1 MAIATISTTTAIPIL
16 TTQIQIKP
24 EPICNNSNSK
34 KGSLKSCKNLQEIKQ
49 LHAHITKQGSL
60 HSSSTLTK
68 LIAKYSQVGAL
79 ESLEYGQKAFEIFKG
94 DGEYSNSNEIYLYNC
109 LIKGNSVAG
118 FFTEA
123 ILLYVEMM
131 IEGVEPDNYTFP
143 FVLSACAKSSRIFEG
158 VQVHGS
164 LMKMGFQD
172 DIFISNSLI
181 HFYGERGEI
190 DEAKRVFDK
199 MHERNV
205 VSWTSLISG
214 CAKMDQPKEA
224 VSLFFEMVKEGI
236 QPNEVTMVS
245 AISACAKLGDLDLG
259 NSVCAHIQES
269 RLTFN
274 AVMVNA
280 LVDMSMKCG
289 DIEMAKQ
296 LFDDCTDRNLVLYNT
311 ILSNYVR
318 LGKEKEALDMF
329 CELLEQGPAPDRVTM
344 LSAIAASAE
353 LGNLSF
359 GRQCHAYVLRNGLES
374 WDNIG
379 NAIID
384 MYTKCCKQKWACRVF
399 DRMSNKT
406 IVSWNS
412 LIAGFVRNGDVE
424 SAQSMFYE
432 MPKRNLV
439 SWNTMIRALV
449 QESCFNDAI
458 ELFRIMH
465 NEGVR
470 ADRVTMMSVASAC
483 GYLGALDIAKWTYT
497 YVGKY
502 GIQCDMRLSTALVD
516 MFARCGDP
524 QSAME
529 VFETMKERDVSAWT
543 AAIGAMAMGGNGVRA
558 VKLFYEMLRQGVK
571 PDEVVFVG
579 VLTACSHAG
588 LVEQGMDIFRNMKG
602 SHGITPQIVH
612 YGCVVDLL
620 GRAGLLDEALD
631 IIKCMPMEP
640 SDAIW
645 GALLAACRIHK
656 NEKMATHVVEIL
668 SESAKEKTGIQVL
681 LSNIY
686 ASAGKWRDVANVRMH
701 MKEKGIQKVPGSS
714 SIELNGVVHEFTS
727 DAESHPENALTDS
740 MLQEMNCRLRDSG
753 YVPDLTN
760 VLQDIDKQEK
770 EFLLSQHSE
779 KQAIAF
785 GLIHSEH
792 GTPIRVVKN
801 LRMCSDCHSFAK
813 MVSKI
818 YDREIVVRDNNR
830 FHFFQQGLCS
840 CHDFW

>member
-1 MAIATISTTTAIPIL
+1 MAIATISTTTGTPIL
-16 TTQIQIKP
+16 TTQIQVQP
-24 EPICNNSNSK
+24 VPISTNPNSK
-34 KGSLKSCKNLQEIKQ
+34 SGSLKSCKNLQEIKQ
-49 LHAHITKQGSL
+49 LHAHITKQGLL
-60 HSSSTLTK
+60 HTSTTLTK
-68 LIAKYSQVGAL
+68 LIAKYSQVGSL
-79 ESLEYGQKAFEIFKG
+79 ESLEYAQKAFKIFK
-94 DGEYSNSNEIYLYNC
+94 DDEENSYSNVIYLYNC
-109 LIKGNSVAG
+109 LIKGNSLVG
-118 FFTEA
+118 FLSEA
-123 ILLYVEMM
+123 ILLHVEMM
-131 IEGVEPDNYTFP
+131 IEGVEPDTYTLP
-143 FVLSACAKSSRIFEG
+143 FVLSACAKSLRLFEG
-158 VQVHGS
+158 IQVHAS
-164 LMKMGFQD
+164 IVKMGIQD

-181 HFYGERGEI
+181 HFYGECGEI

-205 VSWTSLISG
+205 VSWTSLICG
-214 CAKMDQPKEA
+214 YARMDQPKEA
-224 VSLFFEMVKEGI
+224 VSLFFEMVREGI
-236 QPNEVTMVS
+236 WPNEVTVVCV
-245 AISACAKLGDLDLG
+245 ISACAKLGDLDLG
-259 NSVCAHIQES
+259 KSVCAHIQES

-280 LVDMSMKCG
+280 LVDMYIKCG
-289 DIEMAKQ
+289 DIEMAKH
-296 LFDDCTDRNLVLYNT
+296 LFDDCTDKNLVLYNT

-318 LGKEKEALDMF
+318 LGKAKEALDIF
-329 CELLEQGPAPDRVTM
+329 CELLDRGSQPDRVTM

-353 LGNLSF
+353 LGNFCF
-359 GRQCHAYVLRNGLES
+359 GKQCHAHVFRNGLES

-384 MYTKCCKQKWACRVF
+384 MYTKCGKQEWACKVF
-399 DRMSNKT
+399 NRMPNKT

-412 LIAGFVRNGDVE
+412 LIAGYVRNGDVE

-432 MPKRNLV
+432 MPERNLV

-458 ELFRIMH
+458 ELFRRMH

-483 GYLGALDIAKWTYT
+483 GYLGALDLAKWTYT
-497 YVGKY
+497 YIRKH

-516 MFARCGDP
+516 MFARCGNT

-529 VFETMKERDVSAWT
+529 VFDTMKKRDVSSWT
-543 AAIGAMAMGGNGVRA
+543 AAIGAMAMEGNGERA
-558 VKLFYEMLRQGVK
+558 VKLFHEMLRQGVK

-579 VLTACSHAG
+579 VLAACSHAG
-588 LVEQGMDIFRNMKG
+588 LVDQGMEIFRNMKG

-620 GRAGLLDEALD
+620 GRAGSLDEALD

-640 SDAIW
+640 SDVIW

-656 NEKMATHVVEIL
+656 NEKITTQALERL
-668 SESAKEKTGIQVL
+668 SESAKGKTGIQVL

-686 ASAGKWRDVANVRMH
+686 ASAGKWSDVANVRVH
-701 MKEKGIQKVPGSS
+701 MKEKGLRKVPGSS
-714 SIELNGVVHEFTS
+714 SIEVNGVVHEFTS
-727 DAESHPENALTDS
+727 DDKSHPEKAITDS
-740 MLQEMNCRLRDSG
+740 MLQETNCRLRDLG

-760 VLQDIDKQEK
+760 VLQDIDEQEK
-770 EFLLSQHSE
+770 EFLLSRHSE

-785 GLIHSEH
+785 GLICSDH
-792 GTPIRVVKN
+792 GMPVRVVKN

-813 MVSKI
+813 MVSQV
-818 YDREIVVRDNNR
+818 YNREIIVRDNNR
-830 FHFFQQGLCS
+830 FHFFRQGLCS
-840 CHDFW
+840 CHDYW